1 MKYDSNG
8 KSSSGAV
15 SYPWMPANSDN
26 APQIGRRGATTTELN
41 SATPNPDVTATSTSS
56 TVTGTTSGTTTSTTS
71 GTTTTKTT
79 SSSNTA
85 GGGSTTTNNSKT
97 GIAKTNIVIK
107 PDKSF
112 YTGAN
117 DFSLPYMKQMINH
130 FNAAENSRQRIERI
144 HVFDMVP
151 NSFEFSQLSS
161 QWNEVARAGNYPLVD
176 WSNYNLTKVS
186 FKFLVVAKR
195 LENNIFYSDATKNKV
210 IKQTSEIVNDGLLS
224 SIDEQLDNVRA
235 MLGSPAPIRLYNM
248 NNLLSTEY
256 RYPYVNNTRNMEW
269 VIADASI
276 TATRLT
282 ENASSIAAA
291 EVSITLTEYPV
302 VARDIV
308 RLPPLIPDRPH
319 KKICKSGDCP
329 EPEKQYALFTS
340 GYEFERD
347 ALETAS
353 G

>member
-1 MKYDSNG
+1 MLF
-8 KSSSGAV
+8 
-15 SYPWMPANSDN
+15 
-26 APQIGRRGATTTELN
+26 R
-41 SATPNPDVTATSTSS
+41 
-56 TVTGTTSGTTTSTTS
+56 
-71 GTTTTKTT
+71 
-79 SSSNTA
+79 
-85 GGGSTTTNNSKT
+85 
-97 GIAKTNIVIK
+97 
-107 PDKSF
+107 
-112 YTGAN
+112 
-117 DFSLPYMKQMINH
+117 
-130 FNAAENSRQRIERI
+130 
-144 HVFDMVP
+144 
-151 NSFEFSQLSS
+151 SQLSS

-195 LENNIFYSDATKNKV
+195 LENNTFYSDKTKNQIV
-210 IKQTSEIVNDGLLS
+210 KQTSEIVNDGLLS

-256 RYPYVNNTRNMEW
+256 RYPYVNNTRNMQW

-308 RLPPLIPDRPH
+308 ALPPLKPDRPH
-319 KKICKSGDCP
+319 KKICPPDGCP
-329 EPEKQYALFTS
+329 EQEKTYGLFTDTYDFFGLRADTVS
-340 GYEFERD
+340 YPDG
-347 ALETAS
+347 
-353 G
+353 